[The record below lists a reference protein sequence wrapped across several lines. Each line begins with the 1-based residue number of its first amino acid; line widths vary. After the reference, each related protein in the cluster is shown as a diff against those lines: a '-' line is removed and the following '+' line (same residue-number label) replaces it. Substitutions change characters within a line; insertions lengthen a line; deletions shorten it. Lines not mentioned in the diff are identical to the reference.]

1 MPTNRKGDDM
11 SGLEDLI
18 KSARGGSGGGGGL
31 GDLIGGALG
40 RTATGGMGGSTGRGM
55 GGGLGGGVGGGLL
68 GALLPVVASMLA
80 NGGLKKL
87 LAGLQAKGLGSEAD
101 SWVSSGANRPVKGT
115 QVREVLGDDEIT
127 RISDKLGIS
136 KDEAAEAVA
145 MVLPDVVDQVTP
157 QGELPPDDEL
167 DSAFKQLQSAG
178 NAG

>member
-1 MPTNRKGDDM
+1 M
-11 SGLEDLI
+11 SGLDDLI
-18 KSARGGSGGGGGL
+18 KSARGGSGGGGSL

-40 RTATGGMGGSTGRGM
+40 RTGAGGIGGTTGRGM
-55 GGGLGGGVGGGLL
+55 GGGLGGGLL

-101 SWVSSGANRPVKGT
+101 SWVSAGENKPVEGA

-127 RISDKLGIS
+127 RISDQLGVT

-145 MVLPDVVDQVTP
+145 TVLPDVVDQVTP
-157 QGELPPDDEL
+157 RGELPPDDEL
-167 DSAFKQLQSAG
+167 DSAFEQLRSAG
-178 NAG
+178 DAR